1 MKKFLIG
8 LLLDSIFNALIG
20 ALQKA
25 AMRSTSKVDDKIVEV
40 IAAEQDEIKA
50 EIMRRL

>member
-8 LLLDSIFNALIG
+8 LVLDSVFNALIA

-25 AMRSTSKVDDKIVEV
+25 AMQSTSDVDDKLVQV
-40 IAAEQDEIKA
+40 IAAEQDNIKA
-50 EIMRRL
+50 EILRKL

>member
-8 LLLDSIFNALIG
+8 LVLDSIFDALIK

-25 AMRSTSKVDDKIVEV
+25 AMRSSSDIDDKLVAV

-50 EIMRRL
+50 EILRKL

>member
-8 LLLDSIFNALIG
+8 LVLDSVFNALLA

-25 AMRSTSKVDDKIVEV
+25 AMRSSSDVDDKLVTV
-40 IAAEQDEIKA
+40 LANEQDDIKA
-50 EIMRRL
+50 EILRKL

>member
-1 MKKFLIG
+1 MKKFLVG

-25 AMRSTSKVDDKIVEV
+25 AMRSSSKIDDKIVEI
-40 IAAEQDEIKA
+40 IANEQDEIKA
-50 EIMRRL
+50 EILRKL

>member
-8 LLLDSIFNALIG
+8 LVLDSVFNALIA

-25 AMRSTSKVDDKIVEV
+25 AMRSSSKVDDKLVEV

-50 EIMRRL
+50 ELLRKL

>member
-8 LLLDSIFNALIG
+8 LVLDSVFNALIG

-25 AMRSTSKVDDKIVEV
+25 AMRSSSDVDDKLVQV
-40 IAAEQDEIKA
+40 IANEQDEIKA
-50 EIMRRL
+50 EIMRKL